1 MLEENVAVFV
11 RTAHLG
17 MFGVQS
23 LGTELLNSLH
33 VAHFLQV
40 FRIPLFDLLGSCRS
54 TEPLEEVHERNMAF
68 DSGQVSN
75 GAQIHNFLR
84 VGFAQH
90 GKTGLTNG
98 HNVAVVTEDVQGL
111 GSNGTGG
118 NVETQGSCSAA
129 ILYMLGI
136 ISRRP

>member
-1 MLEENVAVFV
+1 
-11 RTAHLG
+11 
-17 MFGVQS
+17 
-23 LGTELLNSLH
+23 
-33 VAHFLQV
+33 
-40 FRIPLFDLLGSCRS
+40 
-54 TEPLEEVHERNMAF
+54 MAF

-118 NVETQGSCSAA
+118 NVKTQGSCSAA